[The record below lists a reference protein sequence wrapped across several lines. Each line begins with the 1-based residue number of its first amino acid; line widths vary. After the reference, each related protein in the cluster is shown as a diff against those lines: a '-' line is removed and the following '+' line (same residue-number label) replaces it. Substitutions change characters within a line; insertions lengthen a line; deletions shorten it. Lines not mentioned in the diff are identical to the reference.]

1 MYVRKLISYLKK
13 YTNINKTVKTHV
25 SKLRSK
31 LKKANPAIEYIET
44 VWGLGY
50 SQKGLVGMMNK
61 YVLRTKGLT
70 KSYKGANALK
80 DLSLTIEAGRIY
92 GLIG

>member
-1 MYVRKLISYLKK
+1 
-13 YTNINKTVKTHV
+13 
-25 SKLRSK
+25 
-31 LKKANPAIEYIET
+31 
-44 VWGLGY
+44 
-50 SQKGLVGMMNK
+50 MMNK

-92 GLIG
+92 GIIG

>member
-13 YTNINKTVKTHV
+13 YTNINKTVKTHI
-25 SKLRSK
+25 SNLRSK

-50 SQKGLVGMMNK
+50 RL
-61 YVLRTKGLT
+61 
-70 KSYKGANALK
+70 YK
-80 DLSLTIEAGRIY
+80 E
-92 GLIG
+92 